1 MEVLIQD
8 GVDDVVS
15 LLDQM
20 TVLEEVLSGQVGF
33 QEYRQSGNSS
43 ANDTGDDGFEES
55 HTIELFEQSL

>member
-20 TVLEEVLSGQVGF
+20 AVLEEVLSGEVGF
-33 QEYRQSGNSS
+33 QKYRQSGNSS
-43 ANDTGDDGFEES
+43 ANES
-55 HTIELFEQSL
+55 ISLCSAPCIPQSG